1 MFLGRFVYP
10 SRLKPMP
17 KSRKTSFNVE
27 EVFGETTQVMQLE
40 SQIVQLTQ
48 EIEELR
54 SSSGDSVE
62 MKSKL
67 EELQALAA
75 ATRGSV
81 SEIEIEKIRPNPSQ
95 PRQTFSHDSLFA
107 LALSLQ
113 EDGQQQPIIVIDNE
127 DGSYLIFD
135 GERRWR
141 ACQLIQKST
150 LAAVTIA
157 RPDKELHR
165 QVLIAN
171 LHRENLNGLDMA
183 EALIRELKSVTE
195 LETKQITTA
204 LHTSVRR
211 IQRNGKYEQL
221 VDLITQPLAIQRAK
235 LEELDLNSTE
245 KQIIGTLLSL
255 RLNPS
260 SIDVMTF
267 KILEFP
273 EDLKQAIRE
282 GLPTTH
288 AREVA
293 RLKVPALETEA
304 EAIAMRSQCVTE
316 IMTRHL
322 SVTQAKTLVSRLLPK
337 KPKEEPIVI
346 ANARKIN
353 AEGLSEA
360 QRQALLEVLQEK
372 IKELEAPEK

>member
-1 MFLGRFVYP
+1 
-10 SRLKPMP
+10 MP
-17 KSRKTSFNVE
+17 KSRKSSFNVE

-40 SQIVQLTQ
+40 SQITQLTQ

-95 PRQTFSHDSLFA
+95 PRQTFSHDSLLA

-165 QVLIAN
+165 QVLVAN
-171 LHRENLNGLDMA
+171 LHRENLNGLDVA
-183 EALIRELKSVTE
+183 EALIKELKSVTS
-195 LETKQITTA
+195 LETKQITTT
-204 LHTSVRR
+204 LNTGLTRLK
-211 IQRNGKYEQL
+211 RNGQYDLL
-221 VDLITQPLAIQRAK
+221 VGLITQPLAVQRAK

-245 KQIIGTLLSL
+245 ERQIIATLLSL
-255 RLNPS
+255 RLNPA
-260 SIDVMTF
+260 SINMMTF

-337 KPKEEPIVI
+337 KQKEEPIVI

-353 AEGLSEA
+353 AEGLSEVE
-360 QRQALLEVLQEK
+360 RQALLEVLQEK